1 MSQFLTS
8 SVHRYAVAFT
18 LTHRPASC
26 AVPLLPTGFWRSCGF
41 DAPVTCLTSYRLLV
55 LAFNCMYMLY
65 LHKHSTS
72 FPDYLSYDVIT
83 SLLAAE
89 EDRVWVK
96 RRIDGELDEPDDNY
110 LAEGLTGK
118 LAA

>member
-1 MSQFLTS
+1 M
-8 SVHRYAVAFT
+8 
-18 LTHRPASC
+18 
-26 AVPLLPTGFWRSCGF
+26 
-41 DAPVTCLTSYRLLV
+41 
-55 LAFNCMYMLY
+55 
-65 LHKHSTS
+65 
-72 FPDYLSYDVIT
+72 T

-96 RRIDGELDEPDDNY
+96 RRIDGELDEPDDNC